1 MGEPAKELIKSKQA
15 SSWDS
20 LRACRISDGSA
31 GGRGARAGGEQ
42 DDLLLVLQGGRG
54 AGRICEEGQNKKAIL
69 EWFEEIDLTYSNFF
83 GSNECRNLQK
93 EILKTG
99 HAKKVA
105 QLFTYEELAAATDN
119 FNPDSLLGEGG
130 FGKVYRGYLDSINQ
144 IVAVK
149 KLDRKGLQG
158 SREFCSEVIMLSLV
172 QHANLVNLIGY
183 CAEGDQRMLVYEFMV
198 NGSLENHLLNVY
210 LNMEPLDWYTRMKIA
225 EGAAKGLEYLH
236 ETANPP
242 VIYRDF
248 KASNII
254 LDEKFCPKL
263 SDFGLAKL
271 GPTGDKDHVTTRVM
285 GTYGY
290 CAPEYASTGQ
300 LTTRSDVYSFGVVL
314 LELITGRRAID
325 ERRPVGQQILVS
337 WAKPML
343 KDRKRYASM
352 ADPLLR
358 GRFPAKGLN
367 QAVAIAAM
375 CLNEEADCRP
385 SMGDVVTALGH
396 LSLQEYDGEGAK
408 GASRNRGR
416 HVESIRRARE
426 DKEL

>member
-1 MGEPAKELIKSKQA
+1 EEREESVRKARIRRQYSSGLKRLTSLIATFSVKS
-15 SSWDS
+15 
-20 LRACRISDGSA
+20 
-31 GGRGARAGGEQ
+31 
-42 DDLLLVLQGGRG
+42 
-54 AGRICEEGQNKKAIL
+54 
-69 EWFEEIDLTYSNFF
+69 

-198 NGSLENHLLNVY
+198 NGSLENHLLSMHKNYLDLEFFCSYEDVY

-337 WAKPML
+337 WVCEHSSSSKSLYQAKPML

>member
-1 MGEPAKELIKSKQA
+1 M
-15 SSWDS
+15 WDS

-31 GGRGARAGGEQ
+31 GGIGARAGGEQ

-83 GSNECRNLQK
+83 GSNECRNLQN

-198 NGSLENHLLNVY
+198 NGSLENHLL
-210 LNMEPLDWYTRMKIA
+210 
-225 EGAAKGLEYLH
+225 
-236 ETANPP
+236 
-242 VIYRDF
+242 
-248 KASNII
+248 
-254 LDEKFCPKL
+254 
-263 SDFGLAKL
+263 
-271 GPTGDKDHVTTRVM
+271 
-285 GTYGY
+285 
-290 CAPEYASTGQ
+290 
-300 LTTRSDVYSFGVVL
+300 
-314 LELITGRRAID
+314 AID

-385 SMGDVVTALGH
+385 PMGDVVTALGH
-396 LSLQEYDGEGAK
+396 LSLPEYDGEGAK